1 MSGGALP
8 SSYPSSPPRIQP
20 TWTAGQVPTP
30 RSMDAPALA
39 SLERAGLVG
48 VIAGVVG
55 WGVLAYIEW
64 SGATSASVSMTASGA
79 PHLALSTGTVAA
91 ILVLAAI
98 GGLLQ
103 MIGLWYYLGAFRALR
118 QADDTFETPSKLV
131 WLALL
136 ATPLLLLSLGA
147 LLGTLVNLA
156 NCINAVPVG
165 ASWTASCQSQ
175 AAATGGTALAVLLT
189 GILAFI
195 GWLGLLIG
203 VWRCG
208 AHFSASRFRVATVLL
223 LVPFLAVIGSVLLW
237 AEARGLRASRP
248 APTFVR

>member
-1 MSGGALP
+1 
-8 SSYPSSPPRIQP
+8 
-20 TWTAGQVPTP
+20 
-30 RSMDAPALA
+30 MDAPALA

-64 SGATSASVSMTASGA
+64 SGATSASVSRTASGA

-131 WLALL
+131 
-136 ATPLLLLSLGA
+136 P
-147 LLGTLVNLA
+147 
-156 NCINAVPVG
+156 
-165 ASWTASCQSQ
+165 SWSGSRCSRRPCSSSRWVRCWAPSPIWRTASTPS
-175 AAATGGTALAVLLT
+175 
-189 GILAFI
+189 
-195 GWLGLLIG
+195 
-203 VWRCG
+203 
-208 AHFSASRFRVATVLL
+208 
-223 LVPFLAVIGSVLLW
+223 P
-237 AEARGLRASRP
+237 
-248 APTFVR
+248 